1 MKKDDECKIIEDLL
15 PNYIENL
22 TSDITN
28 KFIEE
33 HIKKC
38 EKCKEVLKAM
48 NGELKLEKL
57 NKEQEIDYLKKINNR
72 NRKVKNIAIISS
84 IIAIILFIIV
94 SVYIVPKY
102 IWQVKQEGKVDIM
115 QTLFGTKEVMSKW
128 TYYVA
133 EKTIE
138 DSENSL
144 NGKNYKEIRI
154 VQVEE
159 NSDEC
164 TNYKYI
170 AIGLNEKYIKKQVE
184 VLHIVDEDDESGL
197 DNLKYD
203 NNSYSF
209 NNKLYIKDR
218 SKEQIIKA
226 LIENDDDSILKEY

>member
-1 MKKDDECKIIEDLL
+1 
-15 PNYIENL
+15 
-22 TSDITN
+22 
-28 KFIEE
+28 
-33 HIKKC
+33 
-38 EKCKEVLKAM
+38 
-48 NGELKLEKL
+48 
-57 NKEQEIDYLKKINNR
+57 
-72 NRKVKNIAIISS
+72 
-84 IIAIILFIIV
+84 
-94 SVYIVPKY
+94 
-102 IWQVKQEGKVDIM
+102 
-115 QTLFGTKEVMSKW
+115 MSKW
-128 TYYVA
+128 TYCVA

-159 NSDEC
+159 NSDKC

-184 VLHIVDEDDESGL
+184 ILQVVDEDNMSDM

-218 SKEQIIKA
+218 SKEQVINV
-226 LIENDDDSILKEY
+226 LIENDDDGIVKEY